1 MTPASLTGE
10 RVGFV
15 SLKRFLLMETG
26 DVFVHKPYDA
36 HSMITKVGYH
46 RVRVW
51 LGGTQYFWAG
61 ELA

>member
-1 MTPASLTGE
+1 
-10 RVGFV
+10 
-15 SLKRFLLMETG
+15 METG

>member
-1 MTPASLTGE
+1 MTPASFTGE

-36 HSMITKVGYH
+36 HSMITKVGTTESECGWVGH
-46 RVRVW
+46 NIF
-51 LGGTQYFWAG
+51 GQ
-61 ELA
+61 ES